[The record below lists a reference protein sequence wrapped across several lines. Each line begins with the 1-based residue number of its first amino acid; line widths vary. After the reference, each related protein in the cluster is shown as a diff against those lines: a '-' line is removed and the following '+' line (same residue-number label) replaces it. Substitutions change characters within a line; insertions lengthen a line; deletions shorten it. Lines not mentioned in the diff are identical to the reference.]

1 MYQLSII
8 LKVADIMKIM
18 VINPNTTEE
27 MTQSIHET
35 ACKCARVDTKIHTVN
50 PKDGPVSIE
59 NYYDEAFALT
69 GILKEIRKGE
79 QEGFDA
85 YVIACANDPGLYA
98 AREFAR
104 GPVIGIA
111 EASMHM
117 ASLVAA
123 KFSIVS
129 LFPRDRLI
137 IGELLHRYGMENKC
151 VSIRTCNLAVLDFEK
166 DPDKGLEQLAIESR
180 NAVEKDSAEAI
191 CLGCAGMS
199 KLANELE
206 KDLGVPVFDG
216 VAEAVKLAE
225 ALVDLGKR
233 TSKALYFE
241 APTKKEYKGIY
252 KEYEPK

>member
-1 MYQLSII
+1 
-8 LKVADIMKIM
+8 MKIM
-18 VINPNTTEE
+18 VINPNTTEQ
-27 MTQSIHET
+27 MTESIHMT
-35 ACKCARVDTKIHTVN
+35 ACKYARADTEIFTVN
-50 PKDGPVSIE
+50 SKDGPISIE

-79 QEGFDA
+79 LEKFDA

-98 AREFAR
+98 AREFAE

-111 EASMHM
+111 EASMYM

-137 IGELLHRYGMENKC
+137 IGELLHRYGMEDKC
-151 VSIRTCNLAVLDFEK
+151 ISVRTCNLAVLDFENN
-166 DPDKGLEQLAIESR
+166 PERGLEQLAIESR
-180 NAVEKDSAEAI
+180 NAVENDGAEAI

-199 KLANELE
+199 KFTSELE
-206 KDLGVPVFDG
+206 KELKVPVFDG

-225 ALVDLGKR
+225 ALVELGKK
-233 TSKALYFE
+233 TSKVLYFKD
-241 APTKKEYKGIY
+241 PNKKEYKGIY
-252 KEYEPK
+252 KEFQPN